1 MYFVKGLEFSKEN
14 MTFMNAEIMNS
25 NMLANAQSEEV
36 GCDRSLSS
44 NYKVQLHNLHPLESG
59 DQ

>member
-14 MTFMNAEIMNS
+14 MRFMNAVIMNS

-36 GCDRSLSS
+36 GCD
-44 NYKVQLHNLHPLESG
+44 QF
-59 DQ
+59 

>member
-1 MYFVKGLEFSKEN
+1 